1 MPWWSSPEDKR
12 RADTMSDYTFDLSAY
27 AYAHRGLWDVATPEN
42 SLAAFRAAA
51 DAGVGVELDVRL
63 TADEIPVVF
72 HDASLQRMCN
82 HREWLRQIPV
92 ADLARWP
99 LPDGSIIPTLADVLG
114 VMGEMPVLIELKV
127 DGAMGLIADYVA
139 DLISPREAPL
149 AVMSFDEPTVARLC
163 QLITNRPVGLLIGA
177 DDHVEHD
184 LLAKAATARAMGCDY
199 IGPHHSV
206 LDTVAPAAGGLPL
219 VTWTVRTPDEL
230 AVARK
235 HGAAPIFEHLSPALA
250 KPASTPI

>member
-1 MPWWSSPEDKR
+1 MTDHS
-12 RADTMSDYTFDLSAY
+12 FDLAAY
-27 AYAHRGLWDVATPEN
+27 AYAHRGLWDSVTPEN

-51 DAGVGVELDVRL
+51 TAGVGVELDVRL

-82 HREWLRQIPV
+82 HRDWLRQIPV
-92 ADLARWP
+92 TDLANWP
-99 LPDGSIIPTLADVLG
+99 LPDGSAIPTLADVLA
-114 VMGEMPVLIELKV
+114 VMGDLPVLIELKV
-127 DGAMGLIADYVA
+127 DGAMGNIADCVA

-149 AVMSFDEPTVARLC
+149 AIMSFDEPTVARLC

-177 DDHVEHD
+177 YDHVEHD
-184 LLAKAATARAMGCDY
+184 LLAKAATARALGCDY

-219 VTWTVRTPDEL
+219 VTWTVRTPEDL
-230 AVARK
+230 AIARK

-250 KPASTPI
+250 KPT

>member
-1 MPWWSSPEDKR
+1 
-12 RADTMSDYTFDLSAY
+12 MSDYTFDLGDY
-27 AYAHRGLWDVATPEN
+27 AYAHRGLWDESKPEN

-51 DAGVGVELDVRL
+51 AAGVGVELDVRL
-63 TADEIPVVF
+63 TADEVPVVF

-92 ADLARWP
+92 ADLAQWP

-114 VMGEMPVLIELKV
+114 VMGELPVLIELKV
-127 DGAMGLIADYVA
+127 DGAMGRIADCVA
-139 DLISPREAPL
+139 DLISPRETQL

-163 QLITNRPVGLLIGA
+163 QLIRNRPVGLLIGA

-184 LLAKAATARAMGCDY
+184 LLAKAATARALGCDY
-199 IGPHHSV
+199 MVPHHSV

-219 VTWTVRTPDEL
+219 VTWTVRTPEEL

-250 KPASTPI
+250 KPTTTPI